1 MKRETRRF
9 SARSADRQEFEI
21 IEYATIRREFDMHS
35 RSYEVE
41 DSLRH
46 LVTSD
51 GQDVSPTETED
62 EYLIVP
68 LNLLVRA
75 N

>member
-1 MKRETRRF
+1 MERETRRF
-9 SARSADRQEFEI
+9 SARSDDGQEFEI
-21 IEYATIRREFDMHS
+21 VEYATIRRESDMHTG
-35 RSYEVE
+35 SYEVE
-41 DSLRH
+41 NRLRR

-51 GQDVSPTETED
+51 DQSVSPTESED

-75 N
+75 Y